1 MGNLFSICKKR
12 DYSMYN
18 ESSKPF
24 QEYKTVIINNKKY
37 ILMQT
42 ENGNQEDFLEIQLA
56 VKVLRIY

>member
-1 MGNLFSICKKR
+1 MGNLFSICKKC

-24 QEYKTVIINNKKY
+24 QEYKTVIINNKIY

-42 ENGNQEDFLEIQLA
+42 ENGNQEDFLEI
-56 VKVLRIY
+56 